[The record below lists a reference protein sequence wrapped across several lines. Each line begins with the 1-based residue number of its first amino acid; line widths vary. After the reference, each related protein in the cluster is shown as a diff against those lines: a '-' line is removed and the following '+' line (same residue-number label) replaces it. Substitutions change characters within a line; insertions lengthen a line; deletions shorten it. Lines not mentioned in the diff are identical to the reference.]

1 MWRRLIL
8 SWVFCCS
15 LFSSKVFE
23 GFEWETYDRDKA
35 QASTRFSVGG
45 LAGSDHS
52 SFKGWL
58 YGFAY
63 KTTADNALNQDSSG
77 FYFGMLQ
84 AGKLFYGVAYAVDI
98 SSLDHHLYWY
108 SLAYYQGSGY
118 NGWYLYQTPA
128 VDLPGGSNNDFL
140 AKLTPSDFTTWD
152 LVGLSMTSADAD
164 GSVPINPG
172 RGLSIFDYSFSMP
185 RKKLDP
191 TRQSAYY
198 RDFFSKLEPKGN
210 NRGLSPDPVLVDQ
223 STGGVYS
230 RNLRLLQTHEFSVF
244 LVEQLRRL
252 SSSYDSDGGGRPDY
266 QEWDGSGSSLVYFW
280 NNPEDDFQPLP
291 GVQEVD
297 FIGGGSVDFDPPPFD
312 EPPAFEFPDG
322 FDLGPDSSD
331 WSQKVLDA
339 SSKLRDKLEPLRGR
353 FLPLFED
360 LKEVDPVH
368 RVEFASS
375 NKIGFLSSIPINLD
389 FDFSGGSLGSPVVS
403 ALSLIRS
410 VLVVLIYAVL
420 IWVIFS
426 DVTRRDKGEDN
437 D

>member
-1 MWRRLIL
+1 MWKRLTL
-8 SWVFCCS
+8 FWVFCCS
-15 LFSSKVFE
+15 LFFSKVSE
-23 GFEWETYDRDKA
+23 AFEWETYNKDHH
-35 QASTRFSVGG
+35 STQYLTGG
-45 LAGSDHS
+45 LAGSDHA
-52 SFKGWL
+52 SFNGWL
-58 YGFAY
+58 YAFAY
-63 KTTADNALNQDSSG
+63 KTTADNALNQDGNG
-77 FYFGMLQ
+77 FYIGMLQ
-84 AGKLFYGVAYAVDI
+84 SSKLFYSVAYAVNI
-98 SSLDHHLYWY
+98 SSEDTDHFWFYLE
-108 SLAYYQGSGY
+108 YYQGADY
-118 NGWYLYQTPA
+118 NGWYLFRKYK
-128 VDLPGGSNNDFL
+128 VDIQMAPPDSI
-140 AKLTPSDFTTWD
+140 AKLTDSDFTTWD
-152 LVGLSMTSADAD
+152 LVGLSMSSADAD

-172 RGLSIFDYSFSMP
+172 RGLSIFDYTFSMP
-185 RKKLDP
+185 RKKFDT

-210 NRGLSPDPVLVDQ
+210 NKGLSPDPVLVDQ
-223 STGGVYS
+223 STGNVYS
-230 RNLRLLQTHEFSVF
+230 RNLRIFQTHEFSSF

-252 SSSYDSDGGGRPDY
+252 SSAYDSDGGGRPDY

-297 FIGGGSVDFDPPPFD
+297 FIGGGSVDFEPPTFD
-312 EPPAFEFPDG
+312 EAPPFEFPDG

-339 SSKLRDKLEPLRGR
+339 SSQLRDKLEPLRGR

-360 LKEVDPVH
+360 LKDVDPVH

-420 IWVIFS
+420 IWVIFC
-426 DVTRRDKGEDN
+426 DVTKREKGAD
-437 D
+437 DD

>member
-15 LFSSKVFE
+15 LFSLRASE
-23 GFEWETYDRDKA
+23 GFEWQTYNKDH
-35 QASTRFSVGG
+35 ASTQFSTGG
-45 LAGSDHS
+45 LAGSDHA

-58 YGFAY
+58 YAFAY
-63 KTTADNALNQDSSG
+63 KTTADNALKQDSNG

-84 AGKLFYGVAYAVDI
+84 TSKLFYSVAYVVNI
-98 SSLDHHLYWY
+98 SSEDTDHFWYHLE
-108 SLAYYQGSGY
+108 YYQGADY
-118 NGWYLYQTPA
+118 NGWYLFRKYK
-128 VDLPGGSNNDFL
+128 VDSQLAPPDSI
-140 AKLTPSDFTTWD
+140 AKLTDSDFTTWD
-152 LVGLSMTSADAD
+152 LVGLSMSSADAD

-185 RKKLDP
+185 RKKFDAI
-191 TRQSAYY
+191 RQSAYY

-210 NRGLSPDPVLVDQ
+210 NRGLSPEPVLVDL

-230 RNLRLLQTHEFSVF
+230 RNLRLFQTAEFSSF

-252 SSSYDSDGGGRPDY
+252 SSAYDSDGGGRPDY

-280 NNPEDDFQPLP
+280 DNPEDDFQPLP

-297 FIGGGSVDFDPPPFD
+297 FIGGGSVDFEPPTFD
-312 EPPAFEFPDG
+312 EAPPFEFPDG

-331 WSQKVLDA
+331 WSKKVLDA
-339 SSKLRDKLEPLRGR
+339 SSQLRDKLEPLRGR
-353 FLPLFED
+353 FLPLFAD
-360 LKEVDPVH
+360 LKDVDPVH
-368 RVEFASS
+368 RVEFNSS

-420 IWVIFS
+420 IWVIFC
-426 DVTRRDKGEDN
+426 DVTKREKGDQ
-437 D
+437 DD

>member
-15 LFSSKVFE
+15 LFSLKVC
-23 GFEWETYDRDKA
+23 GAFEWETYNKDHH
-35 QASTRFSVGG
+35 STQYSTGG
-45 LAGSDHS
+45 LAGSDHA

-58 YGFAY
+58 YAFAY
-63 KTTADNALNQDSSG
+63 KTTADNVLNQDSNG

-84 AGKLFYGVAYAVDI
+84 TSKLFYSVAYVVNI
-98 SSLDHHLYWY
+98 SSEDTDHFWYHLE
-108 SLAYYQGSGY
+108 YYQGADY
-118 NGWYLYQTPA
+118 NGWYLFRKYK
-128 VDLPGGSNNDFL
+128 VDTQLAPPDSI
-140 AKLTPSDFTTWD
+140 AKLTDSDFTTWD
-152 LVGLSMTSADAD
+152 LVGLSMNSSDAD

-185 RKKLDP
+185 RKKFDA

-210 NRGLSPDPVLVDQ
+210 NRGLSPDPVLVDL

-230 RNLRLLQTHEFSVF
+230 RNLRLFQTAEFSSF

-252 SSSYDSDGGGRPDY
+252 SSAYDSDGGGRPDH

-280 NNPEDDFQPLP
+280 DNPEDDFQPLP

-297 FIGGGSVDFDPPPFD
+297 FIGGGSVDFEPPTFD
-312 EPPAFEFPDG
+312 EAPAFEFPEG

-339 SSKLRDKLEPLRGR
+339 SSQLRDKLEPLRGR

-360 LKEVDPVH
+360 LKDVDPVH
-368 RVEFASS
+368 RVQFASS

-420 IWVIFS
+420 IWVIFC
-426 DVTRRDKGEDN
+426 DVTKREKGAD
-437 D
+437 DD

>member
-8 SWVFCCS
+8 FLGFCCS
-15 LFSSKVFE
+15 LFSLRDC
-23 GFEWETYDRDKA
+23 GAFEWETYDLETARK
-35 QASTRFSVGG
+35 SVRFSTGG
-45 LAGSDHS
+45 VAGSDHP
-52 SFKGWL
+52 SFSGWL
-58 YGFAY
+58 YAFAY
-63 KTTADNALNQDSSG
+63 KTTEDNALNQDGSG

-84 AGKLFYGVAYAVDI
+84 AGKLFYSVAHCLDI
-98 SSLDHHLYWY
+98 SSEDLEHFWY
-108 SLAYYQGSGY
+108 SLIYFQGSGY
-118 NGWYLYQTPA
+118 DGWYLFRTYK
-128 VDLPGGSNNDFL
+128 VDISTAPPDSL
-140 AKLTPSDFTTWD
+140 AKLTRYDFTFWD
-152 LVGLSMTSADAD
+152 ILGLSMTSADAD

-185 RKKLDP
+185 RKKFDA

-210 NRGLSPDPVLVDQ
+210 NRGLAPVPLLVDLN
-223 STGGVYS
+223 TGGVYS
-230 RNLRLLQTHEFSVF
+230 RNLRLFQTAEFSSF

-252 SSSYDSDGGGRPDY
+252 SNAYDSDGGGRPDH

-280 NNPEDDFQPLP
+280 DNPEDDFQPLP

-297 FIGGGSVDFDPPPFD
+297 FIGGGSVNLDPPYFD
-312 EPPAFEFPDG
+312 EAPAFEFPEG

-331 WSQKVLDA
+331 WSKKVLDA
-339 SSKLRDKLEPLRGR
+339 SSQLRDKLEPLRGR

-360 LKEVDPVH
+360 LKDVDPVH
-368 RVEFASS
+368 RVQFASS

-426 DVTRRDKGEDN
+426 DVTRREKEADD

>member
-1 MWRRLIL
+1 MWKRLTL
-8 SWVFCCS
+8 YLACFFS
-15 LFSSKVFE
+15 LFSSKASE
-23 GFEWETYDRDKA
+23 AFEWETYNKDHH
-35 QASTRFSVGG
+35 STQYLTGG
-45 LAGSDHS
+45 LAGSDHA

-58 YGFAY
+58 YAFAY
-63 KTTADNALNQDSSG
+63 KTTADNALNQDGNG

-84 AGKLFYGVAYAVDI
+84 SSKLFYSVAYAVNI
-98 SSLDHHLYWY
+98 SSEDTDHFWYHLE
-108 SLAYYQGSGY
+108 YYQGADY
-118 NGWYLYQTPA
+118 NGWYLFRKYK
-128 VDLPGGSNNDFL
+128 VDIQMAPPDSI
-140 AKLTPSDFTTWD
+140 AKLTDFDFTTWD
-152 LVGLSMTSADAD
+152 LVGLSMSSADAD
-164 GSVPINPG
+164 GTVPINPG
-172 RGLSIFDYSFSMP
+172 RGLSIFDYSFSLP
-185 RKKLDP
+185 RKKFDT

-210 NRGLSPDPVLVDQ
+210 NRGLSPAPLLVDQ

-230 RNLRLLQTHEFSVF
+230 RNLRLFQTHEFSSF

-252 SSSYDSDGGGRPDY
+252 SSAYDSDGGGRPDY
-266 QEWDGSGSSLVYFW
+266 QEWDGSGSSLVYYW

-291 GVQEVD
+291 GVQQVE
-297 FIGGGSVDFDPPPFD
+297 FIGGGSVDFDSPIFD
-312 EPPAFEFPDG
+312 EAPPFEFPDG

-339 SSKLRDKLEPLRGR
+339 SSQLRDKLEPLRGR

-360 LKEVDPVH
+360 LKDVDPVH

-375 NKIGFLSSIPINLD
+375 NKIGFLSSIPISLD

-403 ALSLIRS
+403 VLSLIRS

-420 IWVIFS
+420 IWVIFC
-426 DVTRRDKGEDN
+426 DVTRREKGEDN

>member
-1 MWRRLIL
+1 MWKLL
-8 SWVFCCS
+8 TLYLACFFS
-15 LFSSKVFE
+15 LFSSKVSE
-23 GFEWETYDRDKA
+23 AFEWQTYNKDHH
-35 QASTRFSVGG
+35 STQYLTGG
-45 LAGSDHS
+45 LAGSDHA

-58 YGFAY
+58 YAFAY
-63 KTTADNALNQDSSG
+63 KTTADNVLNQDGNG

-84 AGKLFYGVAYAVDI
+84 SSKLFYSVAYAVNI
-98 SSLDHHLYWY
+98 SSEDTDHFWY
-108 SLAYYQGSGY
+108 YLEYYQGADY
-118 NGWYLYQTPA
+118 NGWYLFRKYK
-128 VDLPGGSNNDFL
+128 VDIQMAPPDSI
-140 AKLTPSDFTTWD
+140 AKVTDSDFTTWD
-152 LVGLSMTSADAD
+152 LVGLSMSPADAD

-185 RKKLDP
+185 RKKFDA

-210 NRGLSPDPVLVDQ
+210 NRGLSPAPLLVDQ

-230 RNLRLLQTHEFSVF
+230 RNLRLFQTHEFSSF

-252 SSSYDSDGGGRPDY
+252 SSAYDSDGGGRPDY
-266 QEWDGSGSSLVYFW
+266 QEWDGSGSSLVYYW

-291 GVQEVD
+291 GVQQVE
-297 FIGGGSVDFDPPPFD
+297 FIGGGSVDFDPPTFD
-312 EPPAFEFPDG
+312 EPPAFEFPEG

-339 SSKLRDKLEPLRGR
+339 SSQLRDKLEPLRGR

-360 LKEVDPVH
+360 LKDVDPVH
-368 RVEFASS
+368 RVQFNSS

-426 DVTRRDKGEDN
+426 DVTKREKGAD
-437 D
+437 DD